1 MIRIK
6 SGTDFKECATLTLMD
21 DTGHQEVEVIAE
33 LQDCSCKAGHV
44 TVRLVD
50 REVEAR
56 RKQSLQ
62 ERIRADWTLVRRPHA
77 PDA

>member
-6 SGTDFKECATLTLMD
+6 GGTDFSECATLLLVD
-21 DTGHQEVEVIAE
+21 DIGHEIEVIAE